1 MKLFK
6 MLVIQQMLGSD
17 LFDLR
22 LFQDWQERAFEH
34 KYVCPTVATLAQL
47 SCLAG
52 QEREDTSFVG
62 QVQHGRPR
70 LIS

>member
-1 MKLFK
+1 

-34 KYVCPTVATLAQL
+34 KHTVFSDVVCPTFSAFSPLVLN
-47 SCLAG
+47 
-52 QEREDTSFVG
+52 
-62 QVQHGRPR
+62 
-70 LIS
+70 